1 GFYRWLA
8 LCLSFQALRLFY
20 EFRGEYKVIT
30 GNYKAEY
37 GQVSSA
43 AVTAATKS
51 GTNEF
56 KGEAFYR
63 YTNDSMRA
71 MTPAERQPGKSKE
84 DSAEKEYG

>member
-1 GFYRWLA
+1 QLA
-8 LCLSFQALRLFY
+8 I
-20 EFRGEYKVIT
+20 GEYKVIT

-56 KGEAFYR
+56 KGETL
-63 YTNDSMRA
+63 TNKANRV
-71 MTPAERQPGKSKE
+71 PADAQAGLGPASQPFQQDLIFAKVDFE
-84 DSAEKEYG
+84 PTDNDRL